1 MKGNTVSIKGNIT
14 RDAEFAATQSGTN
27 VASFGI
33 CWNRSRKNAQ
43 GGYDDVPNFFDV
55 VIFLTDRQLGYIKS
69 QLVKGASC
77 AIIDGHLSYSSW
89 EKDGQKRSKVDIIVD
104 DPVQGLLV
112 APPRSQQQAPQYQQP
127 TYGAQPQYHPVY
139 QPQQHVQQYQQPQ
152 QAYAPQMAPQP
163 SYVQPSSIYDED
175 IPF

>member
-55 VIFLTDRQLGYIKS
+55 VIFLTDRQLGYLKS

-77 AIIDGHLSYSSW
+77 AIIDGRLSYSSW
-89 EKDGQKRSKVDIIVD
+89 GKDGQKRSKVEIIVD
-104 DPVQGLLV
+104 DPFQGLLV
-112 APPRSQQQAPQYQQP
+112 SPPRS
-127 TYGAQPQYHPVY
+127 
-139 QPQQHVQQYQQPQ
+139 QQHVQQYQQPQ